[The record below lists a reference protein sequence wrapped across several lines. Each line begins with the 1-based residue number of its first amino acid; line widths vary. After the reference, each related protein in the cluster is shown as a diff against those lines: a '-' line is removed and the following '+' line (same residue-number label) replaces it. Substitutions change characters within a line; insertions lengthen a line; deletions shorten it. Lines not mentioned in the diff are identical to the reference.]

1 MWIRSQNLYVI
12 ANCEFVFIKQ
22 CEKEKFD
29 VIGDRNILLGE
40 YSTEKKALEVL
51 DMIERQIQH
60 TDTKYSIFQMLQ
72 DEDVES

>member
-12 ANCEFVFIKQ
+12 VNCELFFVKQ

-40 YSTEKKALEVL
+40 YSTEEKALDVIN
-51 DMIERQIQH
+51 MIESWVTHPIE
-60 TDTKYSIFQMLQ
+60 DIFYMPD
-72 DEDVES
+72 DEDV